1 MLVYSLNTFYK
12 YLSIAFKTNKFF
24 YVEQFGNMEQGAYTK
39 MFSIISPWVRE
50 GTPVGAQATIGTLPP
65 PNMGSSGGGK
75 GLQT

>member
-39 MFSIISPWVRE
+39 MFSIIKRE
-50 GTPVGAQATIGTLPP
+50 VPCGCASYHRYPP
-65 PNMGSSGGGK
+65 PQYGIEWGGK